1 MGKMIR
7 VALMTAIFAAG
18 ASVASADHV
27 TCARDI
33 NNDGKV
39 DLKDKQIIDDAMGS
53 VEGKARYDERADID
67 QDEKVT
73 QSDRDAYRHC
83 K

>member
-1 MGKMIR
+1 MVKTIR
-7 VALMTAIFAAG
+7 VALMAAIFVAG
-18 ASVASADHV
+18 ASMASADHV
-27 TCARDI
+27 TCSRDI
-33 NNDGKV
+33 NADGKV

-53 VEGKARYDERADID
+53 VEGKAPYDERADID
-67 QDEKVT
+67 QDSKVT

>member
-7 VALMTAIFAAG
+7 VAFLSAFLMAAG
-18 ASVASADHV
+18 SVASADHV

-39 DLKDKQIIDDAMGS
+39 DLKDKRIIEKAMGS
-53 VEGKARYDERADID
+53 KIGKAPYDERADINGD
-67 QDEKVT
+67 MEVNVADLA
-73 QSDRDAYRHC
+73 AYRHC

>member
-7 VALMTAIFAAG
+7 VGFLAAIFVSAAT
-18 ASVASADHV
+18 VASADHV

-39 DLKDKQIIDDAMGS
+39 DLKDKRIITDAMGGKI
-53 VEGKARYDERADID
+53 GKAPYDERADINAD
-67 QDEKVT
+67 MEVT
-73 QSDRDAYRHC
+73 TADLDAYRHC